1 MSEVKSGKFYRN
13 TSNVRTFMLPARK
26 GQEGAFILGPR
37 MTMEAQ
43 DEADIKLLGMYHD
56 IVDVATEAPAM
67 AGNFDAL
74 RQEVMAERQVS
85 EKLKAENAA
94 LLEKLADADPVLVEK
109 LKKDNAEMSARLAKR
124 K

>member
-74 RQEVMAERQVS
+74 RQVS